1 MRRTVALAAL
11 AAACAAA
18 PPPAEPAPTPPP
30 PAPAPAPSASAP
42 VAPSARALPAEP
54 PAAPATKKPAG
65 PFNVVLLLVDSLRAD
80 MPWAGYPRE
89 IAPNL
94 TALEKTC
101 ASYTRGY
108 STSSYTAKSVA
119 AALSGKYPSTLKR
132 SGYFFTKYP
141 ESNLFF
147 PELLGAAGV
156 HTLATHGHMYMKK
169 GHNGM
174 DQGFSDWRIVDGL
187 SFDAQTDNHVTS
199 DKMTPLA
206 IAQLDAMPKGKP
218 FFMYLHYM
226 DPHDVYHQHKDS
238 PVFGKKTRD
247 RYDSEVFYTDL
258 WIGKLLD
265 HMKKQPWWDKTV
277 VIVSADHGEAFGE
290 HKLYRHA
297 FELWEM
303 LVRVP
308 LMFCGPGITARRID
322 TPRSSIDFAPT
333 VLELLGV
340 KAEHDFVGQSLV
352 AELGGASAPER
363 PVLLDLPADSNNP
376 ERRALIS
383 GDYKLLVFGSDWRF
397 DLYDLKNDP
406 GETKD
411 LAKTQPEKLAEM
423 KALYQKVWAP
433 LPKVKPFG
441 GNKLEGGGVASGP
454 AN

>member
-1 MRRTVALAAL
+1 MRTLLWTAAL
-11 AAACAAA
+11 VAGCAGAS
-18 PPPAEPAPTPPP
+18 PPVEPAPLPPP
-30 PAPAPAPSASAP
+30 TPTGAAPAETGAAPAPPATTATPAPAPAP
-42 VAPSARALPAEP
+42 
-54 PAAPATKKPAG
+54 KQG

-80 MPWAGYPRE
+80 MPWSGYPRD

-94 TALEKTC
+94 AALEKSC

-132 SGYFFTKYP
+132 SGYFFTKYS

-147 PELLGAAGV
+147 PELLSAAGA
-156 HTLATHGHMYMKK
+156 HTMSTHAHMYMRK

-174 DQGFSDWRIVDGL
+174 DQGFADWRIVDGL

-199 DKMTPLA
+199 HKVTPLA
-206 IAQLDAMPKGKP
+206 IQQLEAAPKDKP

-226 DPHDVYHQHKDS
+226 DPHDVYHQHKDT
-238 PVFGKKTRD
+238 PVFGKKVRD
-247 RYDSEVFYTDL
+247 KYDSEVFYTDL

-265 HMKKQPWWDKTV
+265 HMKKQSWWDKTV

-290 HKLYRHA
+290 HNMYRHA

-303 LVRVP
+303 LVHVP
-308 LMFCGPGITARRID
+308 LMFCGPNIQARRIES
-322 TPRSSIDFAPT
+322 PRSSIDFAPT
-333 VLELLGV
+333 IVELMGV
-340 KAEHDFVGQSLV
+340 KASNDFVGESLV
-352 AELGGASAPER
+352 AELGGAAPKDR

-383 GDYKLLVFGSDWRF
+383 GDYKLLVFGNDWRF
-397 DLYDLKNDP
+397 DLYDLKSDP
-406 GETKD
+406 GETKN

-423 KALYQKVWAP
+423 KALYQKVWGP
-433 LPKVKPFG
+433 LPKVKPYG
-441 GNKLEGGGVASGP
+441 GNKLEGGGTASGP